1 MVAALVVEC
10 GWAIAQT
17 SEWAGSGWTTWEQA
31 RELGLYPLVRGATGS
46 S

>member
-10 GWAIAQT
+10 GWANAQT

-31 RELGLYPLVRGATGS
+31 REPLEVLKQIPFIF
-46 S
+46 